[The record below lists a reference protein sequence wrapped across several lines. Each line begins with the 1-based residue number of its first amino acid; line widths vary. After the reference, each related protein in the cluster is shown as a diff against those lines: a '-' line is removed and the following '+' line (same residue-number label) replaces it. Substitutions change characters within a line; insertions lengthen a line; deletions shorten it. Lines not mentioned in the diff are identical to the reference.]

1 MASQSDQT
9 SIDINM
15 EYLCQH
21 WVHSY
26 EEQQNPYA
34 VEDQIYRPKDFKVIW
49 GSGRR
54 GRGAYILFKDGDC
67 QWLHGPGPDDRSYF
81 ETGKWRMDPNDKSIL
96 LIEKYFTPEP
106 VRTVGPNDK
115 GILQIKKRFAPQH
128 VRTETYRIVELTKD
142 RLRMILLHGVNAA

>member
-1 MASQSDQT
+1 MASQSNQT

-26 EEQQNPYA
+26 EEQQDSY
-34 VEDQIYRPKDFKVIW
+34 EDQIYRPKDFKVF
-49 GSGRR
+49 GASGRR
-54 GRGAYILFKDGDC
+54 GRGAYIFYKGGDC
-67 QWLHGPGPDDRSYF
+67 QWLRGPGPDDRSYF
-81 ETGKWRMDPNDKSIL
+81 DTGKWRVDPNDKSIL
-96 LIEKYFTPEP
+96 QIEKHFAPQHVRRVDPNDKSILQIEKYFAT
-106 VRTVGPNDK
+106 
-115 GILQIKKRFAPQH
+115 QQ